1 MAIYAVAFPR
11 VLALMA
17 LAAMSTMAVALTAG
31 GEAVIPVRHEI
42 AAPAPAG
49 TPVLV
54 VPDVRGQ
61 AHVFAKV
68 MLEESGLAWRIR
80 GPVQGYASNVVT
92 RQYPEPG
99 AEILDSGQPTIV
111 LELERVP
118 GRELLGR
125 PENRSAYAGSP
136 AFVVTR
142 ELSSPDRL
150 GALR

>member
-1 MAIYAVAFPR
+1 MAIHAVAFPR
-11 VLALMA
+11 VLALMV
-17 LAAMSTMAVALTAG
+17 LAALSTMAVALTAG
-31 GEAVIPVRHEI
+31 RETVIPVRHEI

-68 MLEESGLAWRIR
+68 MLEEAGLAWRIR
-80 GPVQGYASNVVT
+80 GPVQGYASHVVS
-92 RQYPEPG
+92 RQYPAPG
-99 AEILDSGQPTIV
+99 AEILDTGQPTIV
-111 LELERVP
+111 LELERVA

-142 ELSSPDRL
+142 ELASPDRL